1 MEIVEYTPSIL
12 YKCIISSST
21 ASYTLFLFNS
31 AMTFWCPSH
40 RRRYQQRPRWCAT
53 WTENY
58 QSGLWSSEES
68 LSSLSRAPTT
78 SPGFY
83 SDFIYIANDL
93 MTCECQRIKLQ
104 DTADFS
110 IFCPVSSL
118 FLLFFFFF
126 VSFYSKS
133 RLFLPLFYTS
143 FSSHAPL

>member
-1 MEIVEYTPSIL
+1 MKKLSIRTVVIRRDL
-12 YKCIISSST
+12 
-21 ASYTLFLFNS
+21 LFH
-31 AMTFWCPSH
+31 APVPP
-40 RRRYQQRPRWCAT
+40 RRPRD
-53 WTENY
+53 N
-58 QSGLWSSEES
+58 
-68 LSSLSRAPTT
+68 
-78 SPGFY
+78 
-83 SDFIYIANDL
+83 DFIYIANDL

-143 FSSHAPL
+143 FSSHAPLKKMAVFFFLYINRRSCYHLVILYTSSSLLALE